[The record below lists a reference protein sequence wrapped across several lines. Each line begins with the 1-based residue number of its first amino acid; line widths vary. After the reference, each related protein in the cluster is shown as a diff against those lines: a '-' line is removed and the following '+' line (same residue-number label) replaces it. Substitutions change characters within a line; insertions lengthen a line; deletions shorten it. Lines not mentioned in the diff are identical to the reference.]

1 MKKKISIIV
10 GGSGQLGICLT
21 KQLLKKLQSINYY
34 KKHWFNKKKFY
45 NINKNIK
52 YLKLDVLKIKDVKSL
67 IKNIKPN
74 IFFICRPKLTCSF
87 I

>member
-21 KQLLKKLQSINYY
+21 KQLLKKNYKVLITTINIGLT
-34 KKHWFNKKKFY
+34 KKKFY

-52 YLKLDVLKIKDVKSL
+52 
-67 IKNIKPN
+67 
-74 IFFICRPKLTCSF
+74 FI
-87 I
+87 